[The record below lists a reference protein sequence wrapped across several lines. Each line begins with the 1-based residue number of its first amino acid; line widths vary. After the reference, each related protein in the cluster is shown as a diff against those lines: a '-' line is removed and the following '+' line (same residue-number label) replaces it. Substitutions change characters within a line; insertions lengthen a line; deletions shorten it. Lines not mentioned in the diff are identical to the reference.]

1 MEEPQVYYAYKTR
14 NSDMSKLLNYET
26 SPSKTNT
33 VSLLNLKENH
43 IKRKLFKDKH
53 QARSIHKYRKGSDIV
68 RDAKL
73 LLENSDYV
81 ESPKRNT
88 FYKIN

>member
-1 MEEPQVYYAYKTR
+1 
-14 NSDMSKLLNYET
+14 MSKLLNYKS
-26 SPSKTNT
+26 SPSKTNE
-33 VSLLNLKENH
+33 VSLLNLKENP
-43 IKRKLFKDKH
+43 IKGKLFNDKNH
-53 QARSIHKYRKGSDIV
+53 TKVVHKYRKGSDIV

-73 LLENSDYV
+73 LLENSDYA